1 MVRFTDEHATG
12 RQGIRANDAMG
23 GSVPGARD
31 GNNARLAKTS
41 IAQRA
46 RSMAIYNPIPVKQ
59 NCFTQNRSLFLLAET
74 SPLRK
79 LARSLTEWPPF
90 EYLILATILANCV
103 VLALEQHLPGGD
115 KTPFSKRLELT
126 EPYFIGIFCLE
137 TAIKILALG
146 FVFHN
151 GSYLRS
157 GWNLMDFIVVI
168 TGILSMLGT
177 DVDLRTLRA
186 VRVLR
191 PLKLVSGIPSLQ
203 VVLKSIM
210 KAMVPLL
217 QIGLLLFF
225 AILTFGIIGLEFYMG
240 KFHQACFHNYT
251 GQNLDYPCGSGPHIC
266 PEDYVCRSYWKGPN
280 NGIIQFDNMLY
291 SVLTVFQCIT
301 MEGWTDVLY
310 YADDALGSTWN
321 WLFFVPL
328 IILGSFFMLN
338 LVLGVLSGEFAKE
351 RERVEKRTEFLKLR
365 RQQQVEREV
374 SAYLEWLCRAEEVM
388 LTEQETTDGRSALDV
403 LRKATLRSSQHEL
416 LTMEEGDCAASS
428 LPFSS
433 HSMGS
438 QHAHQAHTAPTL
450 SYLHFRAK
458 RLRFCLRRA
467 VKSSAFYWAV
477 LAAVGLNLLCVALV
491 HHEQPL
497 WLSKCLYYAEFIF
510 LSLFI
515 FEVGLKL
522 LALGPQAYFISSFNC
537 FDCVVVVASL
547 FEVLWAWIQPGTS
560 FGLSVLRAL
569 RLLRIFKVTKYWS
582 SLRNLVVSLLS
593 SMRSILSL
601 LFLLFLFIVVFALL
615 GMQLFGGQFD
625 FEEGTPPTNFDTF
638 TSAILTVFQVLTGE
652 DWNVVMY
659 DGIQSQGGVP
669 KGMLYCFYFIFLTLF
684 GNYTLLNVFLA
695 IAVDNLA
702 NAQELTKDEEEE
714 EEKNKEKRKEV
725 EEADTGTSR
734 PQTSRPLSVWEKHT
748 VKLRLSRSSGLSH
761 TSLPPERISPS
772 ASAHYSSS
780 YSMHPP
786 PSYWHRPLT
795 LSHGPVVDHGECGR
809 ADERES
815 MKAGE
820 RDGEGQIKVYGCRVN
835 TEVEKAEERDGE
847 MLREKMRSHERPK
860 ERERVRDGDRPRGER
875 QGSRDAE
882 RCKRIGEGGRKV
894 RHRCGR
900 GEVLVGEG
908 GEEESEAE
916 APRRSHHRHH
926 RHRRKVADDHGEEG
940 SEEGRQIKGEQ
951 GREGEKVRERKRTHH
966 HHHHHHHHHNQHRHH
981 HRHRHKHRCE
991 GESQRENSQHREKK
1005 EDSGRSVERIN
1016 GEEGQVVPP
1025 TSSGNINEDWGR
1037 TVPPTQVASE
1047 PRPEVADNQWNS
1059 RLIARQPSPSTVPPC
1074 PLLLQEG
1081 GGREKWE
1088 EEENSTSQP
1097 VPPYKSMFLFKSDHL
1112 VRRICHAV
1120 VSMRWFETVVLSVIA
1135 LSSLAL
1141 AAEDPVSSKSTRNL
1155 VLRYFDYVFTAVFT
1169 FELIVKMVDQGLFC
1183 HRGAYFRDLWN
1194 ILDFVVVM
1202 AALVAFS
1209 FSGQNGGIETIKS
1222 LRVLRVL
1229 RPLKTIKRLPKLKA
1243 VFDCVV
1249 NSLRNVANIMVVYF
1263 LFMLLFAVMAV
1274 QLFKGRFYYCS
1285 DMSKKTAVECGGS
1298 FLDYA
1303 HQEVDVHPR
1312 EWLRWDFH
1320 YDNVLWA
1327 LLTLFTVSTGEGWP
1341 DVLQHSVNSVP
1352 EEGRGPSP
1360 GARLPTALFYVV
1372 YFILFPFF
1380 FVNIFVALII
1390 VTFQEQGDRA
1400 IVGCSLEKNER
1411 ACLDFA
1417 VGARPV
1423 SRHMPPSHSGLR
1435 RQIWL
1440 FVASRHFE
1448 NSVLGLIA
1456 LNTVALMMKFEGAP
1470 DAYNNLLRI
1479 LNMVFTGIFT
1489 VEAVLKVI
1497 AYGIPGYLRDS
1508 WNVFD
1513 LVTVLG
1519 SLTDIIAME
1528 LKVNIVNLSF
1538 LRLFRAARLVK
1549 LLRRGYTIRVLL
1561 WTFVQSLK
1569 ALPYVCLL
1577 IAMLFFIYAIIG
1589 MQLFGNIELS
1599 DETEINRHNNFRSFV
1614 RALMLLFRS
1623 ATGEGWQEIMLSCVS
1638 GQDCDAHSSSKN
1650 CGSDFAYLYFISF
1663 IFFSSFLM
1671 LNLFVAVI
1679 MDNFEYLTR
1688 DASILGPHH
1697 LDEFVRIWS
1706 EYDPAATG
1714 RLTHESVCSMLRL
1727 IPPPLGLGQKCPPR
1741 TAYKRL
1747 ARMNLPIGLD
1757 GKVHFTST
1765 LASLIRTALNI
1776 KIATGEQDQMELDEE
1791 LRKDIITV
1799 WPKVKPET
1807 LNLIIPRHQDPDLTV
1822 SKVYAAHLIVDFYRK
1837 RRQKKQKV
1845 GPSMN
1850 SDHHP
1855 LGQPITSAQARPL
1868 CTPRHA
1874 WMPQQRDQQTRQPPA
1889 TTGTLAQA
1897 NAVEMQTLTVSSR
1910 EKDEREQDGE
1920 QDGDFVMSDG
1930 KAISLPRISSQPM
1943 ASQPVRRSI
1952 SARFHGALPLTV
1964 AEPMVG
1970 EISAETGGR
1979 DMCILSPSTATF
1991 RRFRRQ
1997 LPPTP
2002 PTPRPSISLFP
2013 RGTIGRRGIQERP
2026 EELCDLTGDMLRGP
2040 ISPPPPTFPPPALP

>member
-1 MVRFTDEHATG
+1 MVRFSDELATG
-12 RQGIRANDAMG
+12 RQGIRANDTMG
-23 GSVPGARD
+23 GTAPGARD

-41 IAQRA
+41 IAQ
-46 RSMAIYNPIPVKQ
+46 SMAIYNPIPVKQ

-74 SPLRK
+74 SPVRK
-79 LARSLTEWPPF
+79 LARSLTEWPYPLF
-90 EYLILATILANCV
+90 
-103 VLALEQHLPGGD
+103 VLQHLPGGD

-126 EPYFIGIFCLE
+126 EPYFIGMFCLE

-146 FVFHN
+146 FVFHK

-168 TGILSMLGT
+168 TGILSMLGS

-225 AILTFGIIGLEFYMG
+225 AILTFGIVGLEFYMG

-310 YADDALGSTWN
+310 YADDALGSMWN
-321 WLFFVPL
+321 WFFFVPL
-328 IILGSFFMLN
+328 IIFGSFFMLN

-374 SAYLEWLCRAEEVM
+374 SAYLEWLCRAGTHAHCVQFKIM
-388 LTEQETTDGRSALDV
+388 L

-416 LTMEEGDCAASS
+416 LTMEEGDSS
-428 LPFSS
+428 SMAFSS

-438 QHAHQAHTAPTL
+438 QHAHQAHTAPTW
-450 SYLHFRAK
+450 SFLHFRAK

-467 VKSSAFYWAV
+467 VKSSTFYWAV
-477 LAAVGLNLLCVALV
+477 LAAVGLNLFCVALI

-497 WLSKCLYYAEFIF
+497 WLSHCLYYAEFIF

-522 LALGPQAYFISSFNC
+522 FALGPQAYFNSSFNC
-537 FDCVVVVASL
+537 FDCVVVVGSL

-638 TSAILTVFQVLTGE
+638 PSAILTVFQVLTGE

-702 NAQELTKDEEEE
+702 NAQELTKV
-714 EEKNKEKRKEV
+714 NV
-725 EEADTGTSR
+725 F
-734 PQTSRPLSVWEKHT
+734 P
-748 VKLRLSRSSGLSH
+748 
-761 TSLPPERISPS
+761 
-772 ASAHYSSS
+772 HY
-780 YSMHPP
+780 
-786 PSYWHRPLT
+786 T
-795 LSHGPVVDHGECGR
+795 L
-809 ADERES
+809 
-815 MKAGE
+815 
-820 RDGEGQIKVYGCRVN
+820 IW
-835 TEVEKAEERDGE
+835 
-847 MLREKMRSHERPK
+847 
-860 ERERVRDGDRPRGER
+860 
-875 QGSRDAE
+875 
-882 RCKRIGEGGRKV
+882 
-894 RHRCGR
+894 
-900 GEVLVGEG
+900 
-908 GEEESEAE
+908 
-916 APRRSHHRHH
+916 HH
-926 RHRRKVADDHGEEG
+926 RHRRKVVDDRGEEG

-951 GREGEKVRERKRTHH
+951 CGKGEKVRERKRTHH
-966 HHHHHHHHHNQHRHH
+966 HHHHHHQHHHRH
-981 HRHRHKHRCE
+981 HRHRHKHRSVDTDKFQYKYIIFTYSSKSYLILRGNFWGSKQQTDCMRKLSFILVLLE
-991 GESQRENSQHREKK
+991 LWACITVHHNCWEIKK
-1005 EDSGRSVERIN
+1005 SHHDHYYMFHVHLNVSPCVCIHFS
-1016 GEEGQVVPP
+1016 
-1025 TSSGNINEDWGR
+1025 
-1037 TVPPTQVASE
+1037 AH
-1047 PRPEVADNQWNS
+1047 
-1059 RLIARQPSPSTVPPC
+1059 PS
-1074 PLLLQEG
+1074 L
-1081 GGREKWE
+1081 
-1088 EEENSTSQP
+1088 
-1097 VPPYKSMFLFKSDHL
+1097 SMFS

-1169 FELIVKMVDQGLFC
+1169 FELIVKMVDQGLLC

-1249 NSLRNVANIMVVYF
+1249 NSLRNVVNILVVYF

-1303 HQEVDVHPR
+1303 HQEVKVHPR

-1341 DVLQHSVNSVP
+1341 DVLQHSVNSVQ
-1352 EEGRGPSP
+1352 EEGQGPSP
-1360 GARLPTALFYVV
+1360 GARLPTALFYVI

-1423 SRHMPPSHSGLR
+1423 SRHMPPTHSGIR

-1456 LNTVALMMKFEGAP
+1456 LNTVALMMKV
-1470 DAYNNLLRI
+1470 LLFSSASVLFPPLLTYEI
-1479 LNMVFTGIFT
+1479 PTGLYAFPSPCNIYLLSIFPFPLHLT
-1489 VEAVLKVI
+1489 Q
-1497 AYGIPGYLRDS
+1497 GYLRDS

-1528 LKVNIVNLSF
+1528 LKVRLWLLKLF
-1538 LRLFRAARLVK
+1538 LELNMPLPIHPSI
-1549 LLRRGYTIRVLL
+1549 GTIL
-1561 WTFVQSLK
+1561 
-1569 ALPYVCLL
+1569 C
-1577 IAMLFFIYAIIG
+1577 
-1589 MQLFGNIELS
+1589 LFGNIELS
-1599 DETEINRHNNFRSFV
+1599 DETEINRHNNFRYFT

-1623 ATGEGWQEIMLSCVS
+1623 ATGEGWQEIMRSCVS
-1638 GQDCDAHSSSKN
+1638 GQDCDTLSSSKN

-1697 LDEFVRIWS
+1697 LDEFVRVWS

-1776 KIATGEQDQMELDEE
+1776 KIATG
-1791 LRKDIITV
+1791 
-1799 WPKVKPET
+1799 
-1807 LNLIIPRHQDPDLTV
+1807 
-1822 SKVYAAHLIVDFYRK
+1822 FYF
-1837 RRQKKQKV
+1837 
-1845 GPSMN
+1845 
-1850 SDHHP
+1850 P
-1855 LGQPITSAQARPL
+1855 L
-1868 CTPRHA
+1868 
-1874 WMPQQRDQQTRQPPA
+1874 
-1889 TTGTLAQA
+1889 
-1897 NAVEMQTLTVSSR
+1897 
-1910 EKDEREQDGE
+1910 
-1920 QDGDFVMSDG
+1920 
-1930 KAISLPRISSQPM
+1930 
-1943 ASQPVRRSI
+1943 
-1952 SARFHGALPLTV
+1952 
-1964 AEPMVG
+1964 
-1970 EISAETGGR
+1970 
-1979 DMCILSPSTATF
+1979 
-1991 RRFRRQ
+1991 
-1997 LPPTP
+1997 
-2002 PTPRPSISLFP
+2002 SLFVVASFA
-2013 RGTIGRRGIQERP
+2013 INEN
-2026 EELCDLTGDMLRGP
+2026 
-2040 ISPPPPTFPPPALP
+2040 ISCHSPLLHT